1 MYFSYITG
9 CPWCSSRPAN
19 SFDQP
24 NHVKSDWRQNI
35 PEQFNIQR
43 KYPEMISWYPEM
55 ISRDHNIQRWYSKL
69 IFQRGIQRPEI
80 ILPLMSC
87 ASLPKYGPSFVP
99 WSQVYSDE
107 FLSGPDMIISCWR
120 SWICKNVPPLTC
132 RCLFYLCRLRQELFM
147 VLCGVDWWSTQHPFF
162 LPLSYS
168 SVTSCDCHN
177 THSWSLVIVTMQF
190 TATHQNH
197 QTK

>member
-1 MYFSYITG
+1 MYVSCTCKCISPTIGNVFLLCLKIYFSHIGKCISPTLGNVFLPHWEMYFSYITG

-24 NHVKSDWRQNI
+24 NHVKSDRRQNI

-147 VLCGVDWWSTQHPFF
+147 VLCGI
-162 LPLSYS
+162 
-168 SVTSCDCHN
+168 N
-177 THSWSLVIVTMQF
+177 
-190 TATHQNH
+190 
-197 QTK
+197 

>member
-1 MYFSYITG
+1 MYFSGITG

-43 KYPEMISWYPEM
+43 KYPEMIS
-55 ISRDHNIQRWYSKL
+55 RDHNIQRWNSKL

-80 ILPLMSC
+80 ILPLMSS

-147 VLCGVDWWSTQHPFF
+147 VLCGID
-162 LPLSYS
+162 
-168 SVTSCDCHN
+168 
-177 THSWSLVIVTMQF
+177 
-190 TATHQNH
+190 
-197 QTK
+197 